1 MLHDG
6 TSEGEMNNDNMNSI
20 RVPAFADLK
29 ALLMA
34 ALAGA
39 VLALMLG
46 VTAMTAMLLA
56 PV

>member
-1 MLHDG
+1 MK
-6 TSEGEMNNDNMNSI
+6 SENLNVMNA
-20 RVPAFADLK
+20 PALADLK

-46 VTAMTAMLLA
+46 MIALAALMLT